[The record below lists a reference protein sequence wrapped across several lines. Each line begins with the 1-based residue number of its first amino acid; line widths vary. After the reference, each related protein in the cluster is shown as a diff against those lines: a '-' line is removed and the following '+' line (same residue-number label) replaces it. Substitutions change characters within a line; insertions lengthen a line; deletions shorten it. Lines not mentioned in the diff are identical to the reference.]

1 MPSHD
6 DEGRGFLRPRRSAIE
21 RIVADRDM
29 MVKRA
34 EADAEESRARALR
47 LEREL
52 ERLRGVLSTQATGES
67 ADDPRAQAVQELIG
81 KVLGAAEEAAGRIVE
96 ESMAQTEQRL
106 ERADDL
112 WEDVRGELER
122 LSGWR
127 ERVDPAMREVRARLD
142 EVQRAVSEIPERLR
156 EALEP
161 LSHAVSAADGA
172 MAKLAEVG
180 QPPLVVAPGLA
191 DDEPASAAEPPAP
204 AVEPA
209 APAADP
215 EPGRR
220 AEAP

>member
-1 MPSHD
+1 MPERD
-6 DEGRGFLRPRRSAIE
+6 DETRGYQRFRRSAIE
-21 RIVADRDM
+21 RIVGDRDM
-29 MVKRA
+29 MVRRA
-34 EADAEESRARALR
+34 EADAEEAKARAER

-52 ERLRGVLSTQATGES
+52 ERLRGVLSTQATGEA

-96 ESMAQTEQRL
+96 ESMAETEHRL

-112 WEDVRGELER
+112 WGEVRNELER
-122 LSGWR
+122 LAGWR
-127 ERVDPAMREVRARLD
+127 ERVDPAMREVREHLD
-142 EVQRAVSEIPERLR
+142 EVQRAVAEIPDRLR

-161 LSHAVSAADGA
+161 LSRAVSEADGA

-191 DDEPASAAEPPAP
+191 IDEPAEPLARSDEVPRDS
-204 AVEPA
+204 EPE
-209 APAADP
+209 